1 MSFPPSFLS
10 ELRDRLTVSEI
21 VGKRIRL
28 TRAGREYKAC
38 CPFHNE
44 KTPSFYINDDKQ
56 FYHCFGCGA
65 HGDIIGF
72 LMRND
77 RLSFPDAVEQLAAQA
92 GLEVP
97 RDTPVD
103 RERFDKEKRLYQ
115 LLERATAYFEE
126 QLFAPGGGVAL
137 NYLRGRGLS
146 DEAIQRFRLGYAPND
161 GQALIRKMLAENF
174 KLEELVATGLVKKAE
189 DRDEVFSFFRNRVMF
204 PVGDRKGRTVA
215 FGARILG
222 EPSFAKASEG
232 GGEPAPRSLG
242 AGGPKYLNS
251 PDHGLFHKGKLLYG
265 LSRARTALAQGQP
278 IIVAEGYMDVI
289 ALVEAGYSGA
299 VAPLGTALTEDQ
311 LAALWK
317 LLPPSEGRD
326 PARDYSPILCF
337 DGDTA
342 GQRAAAR
349 AMERALPLLTP
360 TQTIR
365 VAIMP
370 AGQDPDDLLRQAG
383 KPAMDAVL
391 KQAKPMIEMIWDT
404 SLAGRRLQTPEERGA
419 FIAAIKQRV
428 GRISNENLR
437 RLYQDDIQ
445 KRLAVAFNWRTAPTD
460 YKNTGGKFS
469 GGYGPFS
476 GGKGVFSGGGGPFTS
491 NFVPVSRNPPLGAR
505 RQRERALLALMI
517 NHPDLFADFGEDFC
531 HIAFATPEF
540 EALRQRVTT
549 ILSLDSPEPLDA
561 PGLYRHLSA
570 TDGADFGSESGQ
582 SNPWQAGLAE
592 VISETTY
599 IHVGFARPERPFEQA
614 RQGWKSIWGK
624 MLEEQLKAD
633 LEAAR
638 RLYAEQASDE
648 SYTRLM
654 ALREQIENL
663 AREGGDSG
671 FTEAVETSFV
681 QEN

>member
-21 VGKRIRL
+21 VGKRLRL

-72 LMRND
+72 LMRHD
-77 RLSFPDAVEQLAAQA
+77 RLSFPDAVEQLAALA
-92 GLEVP
+92 SLEVP

-103 RERFDKEKRLYQ
+103 RDRFDKEKRLYQ
-115 LLERATAYFEE
+115 LLERTTAFFEE
-126 QLFAPGGGVAL
+126 QLFAPSGNGAL

-146 DEAIQRFRLGYAPND
+146 DEAIRRFRLGYAPND
-161 GQALIRKMLAENF
+161 GQMLIRKMLSDHYT
-174 KLEELVATGLVKKAE
+174 LDELMAVGLAKKAE
-189 DRDEVFSFFRNRVMF
+189 ERDEVFSFFRNRVMF

-222 EPSFAKASEG
+222 E
-232 GGEPAPRSLG
+232 GE
-242 AGGPKYLNS
+242 PKYLNS
-251 PDHGLFHKGKLLYG
+251 PDHALFHKGKLLYG
-265 LSRARTALAQGQP
+265 LSRARTAIAQGQP

-299 VAPLGTALTEDQ
+299 IAPLGTALTEDQ

-317 LLPPSEGRD
+317 LLPPPEGRD

-337 DGDTA
+337 DGDNA

-360 TQTIR
+360 SQTARI
-365 VAIMP
+365 ATMP
-370 AGQDPDDLLRQAG
+370 PGLDPDDLLKQAG

-404 SLAGRRLQTPEERGA
+404 SLAGRRLNTPEERGA
-419 FIAAIKQRV
+419 FIANLKQRV
-428 GRISNENLR
+428 GRIGNEHLR
-437 RLYQDDIQ
+437 QLYQDDIQ
-445 KRLAVAFNWRTAPTD
+445 KRLAAAFNWGGENRSD
-460 YKNTGGKFS
+460 KTGGKNRADFA
-469 GGYGPFS
+469 PI
-476 GGKGVFSGGGGPFTS
+476 VR
-491 NFVPVSRNPPLGAR
+491 VSRNPPLAAR

-517 NHPDLFADFGEDFC
+517 NHPGLFADFGEDFA
-531 HIAFATPEF
+531 HIGFAAPEF
-540 EALRQRVTT
+540 EALRQRVTAL
-549 ILSLDSPEPLDA
+549 LSLDSPEPLDA

-570 TDGADFGSESGQ
+570 TGEADFSGESGQ
-582 SNPWQAGLAE
+582 NGLCQAGLAE
-592 VISETTY
+592 VLSEATY
-599 IHVGFARPERPFEQA
+599 MHVAFARSDRPFEQA
-614 RQGWKSIWGK
+614 RQGWKSIWSK

-638 RLYAEQASDE
+638 RRYAQDSSDE

-654 ALREQIENL
+654 ALREQIEGL
-663 AREGGDSG
+663 AHAGEDSG
-671 FTEAVETSFV
+671 FTETGAVLA